1 MQIYVCIKHVPDTAA
16 NIRPLGKMEFDETVK
31 FIANPYDEYALE
43 EAIRIR
49 EKNTGVTL
57 AAVTVGKE
65 AAVSTLRTALAV
77 GADRAIH
84 ILTKTYFTD
93 AVETA
98 NLLHKAISAEGFPD
112 LILVGRQSV
121 DTEGMQVPYR
131 LGTLFDIPV
140 TVNVVSLCIAGEI
153 VTVEREIEGDVREV
167 IEMRMPCIIG
177 ATKGLNHPRSP
188 TLPDMMKA
196 KKKEVLTIP
205 SANLEIPV
213 SDASMPLLELQAVPD
228 RTRGRMLEGSP
239 EGMVRELLNILRE
252 NKTL

>member
-1 MQIYVCIKHVPDTAA
+1 MRIYVCIKHVPDTAA
-16 NIRPLGKMEFDETVK
+16 NIRPVGKTRFDETVK

-49 EKNTGVTL
+49 EKIAGTSVV
-57 AAVTVGKE
+57 AVTVGRE

-84 ILTKTYFTD
+84 ILTKAYFTD

-98 NLLHKAISAEGFPD
+98 RLLHKAISGEGLPD
-112 LILVGRQSV
+112 LILTGRQSV

-131 LGTLFDIPV
+131 LGTLFDMPV
-140 TVNVVSLCIAGEI
+140 AVNVVSLRIDGGTA
-153 VTVEREIEGDVREV
+153 TAEREIEGDVREV
-167 IEMRMPCIIG
+167 IEMRMPCIVG

-239 EGMVRELLNILRE
+239 EDMVRELLNILRE

>member
-93 AVETA
+93 AAETA

-131 LGTLFDIPV
+131 LGTLFDIPA

-177 ATKGLNHPRSP
+177 ATKGLNHPRYP

-196 KKKEVLTIP
+196 KKKEVLAIP

-228 RTRGRMLEGSP
+228 RTRGRVLEGSP